1 MSVTMLLSIMYFSI
15 WGLFICAILWMLL
28 LVLFAMV

>member
-15 WGLFICAILWMLL
+15 WGLLICAVLWMLL
-28 LVLFAMV
+28 LVLFTMI